1 MTQIVDW
8 KQREALELPG
18 FEVVQKDS
26 KTITVG
32 DEIYNIKSD
41 SQEKGTWMT

>member
-1 MTQIVDW
+1 MRGSVKQDW

-18 FEVVQKDS
+18 FEVVKKNS

-32 DEIYNIKSD
+32 DETYNTK
-41 SQEKGTWMT
+41 EKNNED